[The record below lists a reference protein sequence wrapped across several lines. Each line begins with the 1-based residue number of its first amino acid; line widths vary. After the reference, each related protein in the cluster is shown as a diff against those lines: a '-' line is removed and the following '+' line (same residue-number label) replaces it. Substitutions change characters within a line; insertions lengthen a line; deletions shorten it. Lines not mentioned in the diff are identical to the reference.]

1 MAGWPP
7 GGYRLKFS
15 TMKSFRVLTW
25 FGLVPTLAFLSAG
38 CATQVTSVHTWRNP
52 DFSPTAADTIALTEH
67 PNPSAQDQALQQ
79 LLTTTLQQDGFK
91 MTSPAQADYLLAFVL
106 DEATQQQQQIVYRH
120 DDQPVGAPFT
130 PQRDS
135 QVGMMSSYSA
145 QVPDHVVTFRCTTKF
160 IRLYLY
166 TNPKTHA
173 GNFQLAWQGNIDV
186 NQSVP
191 TGSEPVLLKT
201 LLRYFGKNQNGPV
214 KPLP

>member
-38 CATQVTSVHTWRNP
+38 SATQATSVHTWRNP

-173 GNFQLAWQGNIDV
+173 GNFQLA
-186 NQSVP
+186 
-191 TGSEPVLLKT
+191 
-201 LLRYFGKNQNGPV
+201 
-214 KPLP
+214 